1 MVIKK
6 QENVPHM
13 RYRLVWKSI
22 PVTEAAELPAVENIQ
37 TWEILFPFFIADF
50 IK

>member
-13 RYRLVWKSI
+13 RYRLEWKSI
-22 PVTEAAELPAVENIQ
+22 PVTEAAELPAMENVRSWKIFFRFLLQ
-37 TWEILFPFFIADF
+37 TL
-50 IK
+50 